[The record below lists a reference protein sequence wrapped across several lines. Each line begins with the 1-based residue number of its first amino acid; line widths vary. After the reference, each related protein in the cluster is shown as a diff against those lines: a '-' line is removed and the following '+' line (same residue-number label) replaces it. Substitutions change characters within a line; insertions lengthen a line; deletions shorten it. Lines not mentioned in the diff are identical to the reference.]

1 MMTQNK
7 TNIFFFNCRGAANV
21 AFYCFCKQYIDLHEA
36 DTPVI
41 VETRVVAAKLQR
53 TFNLLGFDG
62 FEFVDLI

>member
-41 VETRVVAAKLQR
+41 VETRVVAAKL
-53 TFNLLGFDG
+53 
-62 FEFVDLI
+62 